1 MKVASLLLL
10 LLLALG
16 GCVSPNHLTT
26 EETRRVVARARE
38 VAQDS
43 GLASAEEKV
52 RIAREEPALSY
63 YFIGR
68 PLAQY
73 TIRWALGADDLVIAG
88 QGDILRLDGAQ
99 VMRVKPAQSP
109 APTSGLAPGRG
120 QP

>member
-1 MKVASLLLL
+1 MNTVSLGLL
-10 LLLALG
+10 LLLALA
-16 GCVSPNHLTT
+16 GCVSPAHLNPD
-26 EETRRVVARARE
+26 ETRRVVARARE

-43 GLASAEEKV
+43 GLASAEDKV
-52 RIAREEPALSY
+52 RIAREEPTLSY

-99 VMRVKPAQSP
+99 VMRVKPAQ
-109 APTSGLAPGRG
+109 AAAPGLK
-120 QP
+120 